1 MTAPTLLEQ
10 LGPRLRSARQK
21 ALLTVREA
29 ADRIGVGH
37 SAIVRYEQGDVVPPL
52 DRLIALANTYQVS
65 LVGLLI
71 TDSALLP
78 VITMLERSGPAEIT
92 LFTTL
97 VQQAIDQ
104 SELEASQ

>member
-10 LGPRLRSARQK
+10 LGPRLRNARQK

-52 DRLIALANTYQVS
+52 DRLIALANIYQVS

-71 TDSALLP
+71 ADSALLP
-78 VITMLERSGPAEIT
+78 VLTMLERSDPAQIKQ
-92 LFTTL
+92 FTTL
-97 VQQAIDQ
+97 VQQAIEQ
-104 SELEASQ
+104 GEMEAS